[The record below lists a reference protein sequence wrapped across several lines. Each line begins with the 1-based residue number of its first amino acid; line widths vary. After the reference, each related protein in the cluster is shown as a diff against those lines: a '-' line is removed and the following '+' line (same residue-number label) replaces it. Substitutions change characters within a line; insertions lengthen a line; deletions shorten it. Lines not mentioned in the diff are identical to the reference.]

1 MRTSVVILLAGSSTR
16 FKSSVKKQFF
26 EINNKP
32 LFYYAINSFEKSK
45 AIDEITLVVEKS
57 LINEYKN
64 FVDKVGFKKIKNIVS
79 GGKERQE
86 SVYNG
91 LQALNLD
98 ENDIVFIH
106 DGARPIVP
114 LDVIDNCIK
123 EAKKYDAVTTAIKIE
138 DTIASINSE
147 LDIQDFPNRE
157 TLYRVQTPQVFKFGL
172 IKRAHEEFKNQCLTD
187 DAQLVKKLGKNIKIV
202 EGNKIMNKITTIE
215 DINFVKE
222 FIKNE

>member
-45 AIDEITLVVEKS
+45 AIDEITLVVEES

-64 FVDKVGFKKIKNIVS
+64 FINKVGFKKIKNIVS

-98 ENDIVFIH
+98 ENDIVLIH

-123 EAKKYDAVTTAIKIE
+123 EAKKYDAVTTAIKVE

-147 LDIQDFPNRE
+147 LDIQDFPNRD

-172 IKRAHEEFKNQCLTD
+172 IKRAHEESKNQCLTD
-187 DAQLVKKLGKNIKIV
+187 DAQLVKKLGKNVKVV